1 MDDDAYVL
9 PHRVDPSV
17 DFTFG
22 SRVLAEQEEVQPI
35 SESVNAILQACIHVH
50 VCALRVDHKL
60 AGHGINA
67 GPPSIRV

>member
-22 SRVLAEQEEVQPI
+22 SRVLAEQEKVQPI

-50 VCALRVDHKL
+50 VCALRVDQPTNSPVMASML
-60 AGHGINA
+60 D
-67 GPPSIRV
+67 RL